1 MEAFLLDGILGFL
14 LYVICGEVI
23 LFALRYL
30 AIMTILSAILTFIDS
45 KVSAKYK

>member
-1 MEAFLLDGILGFL
+1 MEAFLLGGLVGFL
-14 LYVICGEVI
+14 LYVIYGEII

-30 AIMTILSAILTFIDS
+30 AVMTLISAILTFIDS

>member
-1 MEAFLLDGILGFL
+1 MEAFLLGGFIGFL
-14 LYVICGEVI
+14 LYVAYGEVI

-30 AIMTILSAILTFIDS
+30 ATMTILSAIVTFIDS